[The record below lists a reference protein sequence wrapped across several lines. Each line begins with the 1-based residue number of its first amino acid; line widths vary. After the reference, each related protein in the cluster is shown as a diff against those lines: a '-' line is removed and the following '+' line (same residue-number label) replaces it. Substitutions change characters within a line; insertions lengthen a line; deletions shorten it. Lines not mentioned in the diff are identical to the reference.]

1 MPYKEWGY
9 TLQLVL
15 YFIIFLM
22 KCFYENF
29 TLIGALIP
37 ATDSGFDS
45 TTYSGTSDVT
55 YSSVISSTEKSLND
69 ETNRDISKVMVI
81 NGK

>member
-1 MPYKEWGY
+1 
-9 TLQLVL
+9 
-15 YFIIFLM
+15 M

-37 ATDSGFDS
+37 AIDSGFDS

-81 NGK
+81 SGK